1 MAIRVVVQNWLHGCR
16 DLLAYDRIPGYRR
29 LPWLE
34 RKRLDLRFILSL
46 ILSHSFWRGAFGVG
60 VASTLVHVLIWRA
73 DIGAPQADMLRT
85 VPIFFSV
92 PWIMS
97 ARRKKIVL
105 LIRFREAAHRQTR
118 RDR

>member
-1 MAIRVVVQNWLHGCR
+1 MTIPNVVQDWLRGCG

-29 LPWLE
+29 LPWFE

-60 VASTLVHVLIWRA
+60 VASTLVHVLIWRT
-73 DIGAPQADMLRT
+73 DIDAPQADLLRT
-85 VPIFFSV
+85 LPVFLPV

-97 ARRKKIVL
+97 ARRKKIVSL
-105 LIRFREAAHRQTR
+105 LRFRETAHRQTR